1 MEKTSI
7 PSKKYKAKR
16 KGFIHFIIGGLA
28 LLPFSIFQF
37 NTELIQEAPWLILPF
52 LAPLALILWIYL
64 DTFYQIEGAVLS
76 FRSGFLQ
83 GKIPISG
90 IREIQ
95 DGKTGWAGVK
105 PALSSGGI
113 ILKFGKYDE
122 I

>member
-1 MEKTSI
+1 LKV
-7 PSKKYKAKR
+7 
-16 KGFIHFIIGGLA
+16 L
-28 LLPFSIFQF
+28 
-37 NTELIQEAPWLILPF
+37 F
-52 LAPLALILWIYL
+52 LSY
-64 DTFYQIEGAVLS
+64 
-76 FRSGFLQ
+76 RSGFLQ

-122 I
+122 IYLAPECNSELIQDLLEINPRISVS